1 MRNLRSAAQ
10 EASED
15 IFFGQVVINWARWFI
30 IVAGALLVIWTAGS
44 PADLV
49 IGVIPVVALMAV
61 NFYLHGRHI
70 AERPANLALISL
82 ASILDLAVITV
93 VVVFWPTETHRG
105 LASPFFIM
113 FYPMVLAFAFVMP
126 PRMAVV
132 YTVASVAAY
141 AGACILVGVP
151 VVTDDSGVTYTSVFS
166 QTGAVKV
173 LVARI
178 ITLGAMGALGTYY
191 WRIQRNRRR
200 AALGEPSA
208 LLTTPGEA

>member
-151 VVTDDSGVTYTSVFS
+151 VVTDDCPGCHRKVTPRSS
-166 QTGAVKV
+166 P
-173 LVARI
+173 
-178 ITLGAMGALGTYY
+178 
-191 WRIQRNRRR
+191 RRLAPSR
-200 AALGEPSA
+200 SWSPANHNPGRHAALGRLPTTGGSSEPS
-208 LLTTPGEA
+208 PGGPG

>member
-113 FYPMVLAFAFVMP
+113 FYPMVLAFAFV
-126 PRMAVV
+126 
-132 YTVASVAAY
+132 
-141 AGACILVGVP
+141 
-151 VVTDDSGVTYTSVFS
+151 
-166 QTGAVKV
+166 
-173 LVARI
+173 
-178 ITLGAMGALGTYY
+178 
-191 WRIQRNRRR
+191 
-200 AALGEPSA
+200 
-208 LLTTPGEA
+208 